1 MHKTMLENLKYNWSF
16 MRIIRLILGFIV
28 IGQSIVMKDV
38 LFGIAGAAFVF
49 MALFNMGCCGTGTC
63 APVVKNRQNKKEETS
78 YEEVDIKQ

>member
-1 MHKTMLENLKYNWSF
+1 

-38 LFGIAGAAFVF
+38 LFGFAGAAFLF
-49 MALFNMGCCGTGTC
+49 MALFNQGCCSTGAC

-78 YEEVDIKQ
+78 YEEVDIK

>member
-1 MHKTMLENLKYNWSF
+1 
-16 MRIIRLILGFIV
+16 
-28 IGQSIVMKDV
+28 
-38 LFGIAGAAFVF
+38 